1 MGHIKDSNNMSKEE
15 LLIALLK
22 SGQSYAKLYKSKS
35 NNLKIEEAIKIFN
48 EIRNKLSKSEMKEIR
63 RNLYEKEKGL
73 ENEEE
78 KERRQHVEE
87 LETLES
93 FLERLREEIKKTITN
108 QEKLRVL
115 LTMITWNMKAKEK
128 NIKIYYLKIFLIQS
142 DHI

>member
-63 RNLYEKEKGL
+63 RNLYEKETGL

-78 KERRQHVEE
+78 KERRQHAEE

-115 LTMITWNMKAKEK
+115 LTMITWNMKAEET
-128 NIKIYYLKIFLIQS
+128 NIKTYHLKVILI
-142 DHI
+142 

>member
-22 SGQSYAKLYKSKS
+22 SGQSYAELYKSKS
-35 NNLKIEEAIKIFN
+35 NNLKIEEAIKFFN

-78 KERRQHVEE
+78 KERRQHAEE

-115 LTMITWNMKAKEK
+115 LTMVTWNMKAKEK